1 MEGEEELRTYRCRQ
15 CRASLFTENDIEQH
29 QRGLGQ
35 QAFAW
40 AKRATA
46 QGPTCSSLFIDCS
59 LEWLGD
65 MAEQEG
71 KLFCP
76 KCHAKL
82 GAYKWYGDQCS
93 CGYVAMIRT
102 PSDCARL
109 TLTPLPIL
117 IPLRCSVRGARQR
130 FRCCRVAWIAWRRAP
145 PLLACKCA
153 CRGARRPTLLPRAS
167 KRERTP
173 PPTTTTTTQR
183 RQWQLGVLAQRTT
196 QCSCHRAPTRA
207 RNVHS
212 TRGTDTE
219 LLLLPRRRDGRW
231 GRQPLWHVLIIRWS
245 S

>member
-93 CGYVAMIRT
+93 CGYVATERQT
-102 PSDCARL
+102 PSDCAPHAD
-109 TLTPLPIL
+109 TATDTDTDTNTAAMFSAWCTPAIQVLQSRVDCVEKSTATAGL
-117 IPLRCSVRGARQR
+117 QVRMP
-130 FRCCRVAWIAWRRAP
+130 WR
-145 PLLACKCA
+145 
-153 CRGARRPTLLPRAS
+153 
-167 KRERTP
+167 
-173 PPTTTTTTQR
+173 PPTDVAAASQQAREDATADNNHHNTTTAVAV
-183 RQWQLGVLAQRTT
+183 GGAGAEDDAV
-196 QCSCHRAPTRA
+196 
-207 RNVHS
+207 
-212 TRGTDTE
+212 
-219 LLLLPRRRDGRW
+219 
-231 GRQPLWHVLIIRWS
+231 
-245 S
+245 